1 MEKKDMNRVKLFEMI
16 RNRIK
21 GNRDYSL
28 FEARF
33 KINGWIIQGEK
44 DNGYTILSK
53 GKVILEM
60 CLN

>member
-1 MEKKDMNRVKLFEMI
+1 MNRVKLLDMI

-33 KINGWIIQGEK
+33 KINGWIVVGEK
-44 DNGYTILSK
+44 ESGNTVLSK
-53 GKVILEM
+53 GNIVLEM